1 MSKIKDKLNKVVS
14 RKSSEWLAKA
24 EWQISNEGWLD
35 KSAKIALKRLRT
47 IREKDITQ
55 WELSI
60 ILKLLLIKPC
70 SLLQLINLC

>member
-1 MSKIKDKLNKVVS
+1 MSKIKDKLNNAVS
-14 RKSSEWLAKA
+14 GKSSEWIAKA

-35 KSAKIALKRLRT
+35 KSAKIALKILRT

-70 SLLQLINLC
+70 SLLQLINLR